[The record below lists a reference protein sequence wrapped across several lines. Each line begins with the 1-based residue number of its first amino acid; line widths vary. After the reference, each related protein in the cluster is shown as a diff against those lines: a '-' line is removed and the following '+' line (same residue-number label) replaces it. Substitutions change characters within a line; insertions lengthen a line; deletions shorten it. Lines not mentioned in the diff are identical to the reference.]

1 MSKGEICQLTAT
13 SDLAYGKEGKPGLY
27 PLLIIHVFEIRYL
40 MINDLFYVK
49 SRNNGSNGISYP
61 GKMIEYDYLSRIF
74 CAL

>member
-27 PLLIIHVFEIRYL
+27 PLLIIHVFEIRSH
-40 MINDLFYVK
+40 DSVK

-74 CAL
+74 CA